1 MPPSEIRK
9 DARKSLTGKWRK
21 AVCIILAYLLISFVI
36 GVIEGLAKE
45 GSTLALILELAS
57 FIISVPMT
65 FGLIISF
72 IKLKRGEDV
81 NAFGFLNDGF
91 SRFGKSWGIWAHT
104 LLKLL
109 LPIICLIFVIFLMA
123 VLIVVNS
130 VGNFADYF
138 AYGYASGEAGLSTGL
153 IVLFVVL
160 YLATLIYVVSRSFL
174 YVLAYY
180 IGYDEPDLSSKECV
194 KKSEDLMKGNR
205 GNYFLLQLS
214 FIGWAI
220 LAVLTLGIGMLWLMP
235 YISVAE
241 VCFYERISN
250 IEARKVDGEVNIEE

>member
-9 DARKSLTGKWRK
+9 EARESLTGKWGK
-21 AVCIILAYLLISFVI
+21 AVRIILAYLLISFVI
-36 GVIEGLAKE
+36 GFIEGLAEE
-45 GSTLALILELAS
+45 GSTLALLLGLAS

-72 IKLKRGEDV
+72 IKLKREEEV
-81 NAFGFLNDGF
+81 SAFGFLKDGF
-91 SRFGKSWGIWAHT
+91 SRFGKSWGIWVHT

-109 LPIICLIFVIFLMA
+109 LPIACLFFIIILMLGLTIFT
-123 VLIVVNS
+123 
-130 VGNFADYF
+130 
-138 AYGYASGEAGLSTGL
+138 GLSNAESISTPGTAAISL
-153 IVLFVVL
+153 LAIVLYIVGL
-160 YLATLIYVVSRSFL
+160 CYIVSRSFL

-180 IGYDEPDLSSKECV
+180 IGYDEPNLSSKECV
-194 KKSEDLMKGNR
+194 KKSEELMKGNR

-241 VCFYERISN
+241 VCFYERIVNSG
-250 IEARKVDGEVNIEE
+250 ARKVDGEVNIEE

>member
-9 DARKSLTGKWRK
+9 EARESLTGKWGK
-21 AVCIILAYLLISFVI
+21 AVRIILAYFIISFAM
-36 GVIEGLAKE
+36 GFIEGIVGE
-45 GSTLALILELAS
+45 DSVLALLLRLAY
-57 FIISVPMT
+57 FIISVPMS

-81 NAFGFLNDGF
+81 NAFGYLKDGF
-91 SRFGKSWGIWAHT
+91 SRFGKSWGIAVHT

-109 LPIICLIFVIFLMA
+109 LPIICLVFIVILMVVLVGVNIFT
-123 VLIVVNS
+123 
-130 VGNFADYF
+130 
-138 AYGYASGEAGLSTGL
+138 GEASLSTGL

-160 YLATLIYVVSRSFL
+160 YLATIVYTYSRSLL
-174 YVLAYY
+174 YVLAYC
-180 IGYDEPDLSSKECV
+180 IGYDKPDLSSKECV
-194 KKSEDLMKGNR
+194 KKSEELMKGNR

-241 VCFYERISN
+241 VCFYERIVNSG
-250 IEARKVDGEVNIEE
+250 ARKVDEEVNIEE